1 MRGMGIYVVFTLI
14 NIRGMMKAYGYI
26 LLCCLGL
33 LCGAV
38 GKALAASMHGG
49 GEYVTI
55 SGIVKDRS
63 DKKALAYASVS
74 VAGGTESTVANA
86 DGEFTFKVK
95 APLEGTDIEVS
106 HLGYHTTRISL
117 KGVSTRL
124 LTVWL
129 TPSSVLLDEVVV
141 DGRGARQL
149 VEEAVRKIPE
159 NYSDVPN
166 RLTGFYRETAR
177 KRRRYINIAEAVV
190 DMHKTPYSE
199 SAGRDRVRILKG
211 RRLLSPKPSDTLAV
225 KLLGGPTAAIYMDV
239 VKNPDLLLSPEALPL
254 YDFHW
259 EEMVS
264 IDRRLQYVISFR
276 SNCVL
281 PYALYHGKFYIDKE
295 RLAITRVEFFLDM
308 SDRDKATQAI
318 LYRKPFRLRFKP
330 VEVSYVVDYADYGG
344 KSYLHY
350 VRNEI
355 HFRCD
360 WKRKLFSTSYVV
372 VSEMVVTDIKP
383 AEANIPAR
391 EAFGRRQIFS
401 DDASL
406 FFDKDFWGHYNIIKP
421 DESLEKAV
429 GRLRKMH
436 EEEPSSQKATAD
448 AAATLSESTP

>member
-1 MRGMGIYVVFTLI
+1 MRRRSSERFWEEEEFKSFYETLAQESGLEGIAQFPQHGSTTRL
-14 NIRGMMKAYGYI
+14 
-26 LLCCLGL
+26 
-33 LCGAV
+33 
-38 GKALAASMHGG
+38 MH
-49 GEYVTI
+49 
-55 SGIVKDRS
+55 
-63 DKKALAYASVS
+63 S
-74 VAGGTESTVANA
+74 VAVAYYSYRLA
-86 DGEFTFKVK
+86 
-95 APLEGTDIEVS
+95 
-106 HLGYHTTRISL
+106 R
-117 KGVSTRL
+117 STRL
-124 LTVWL
+124 
-129 TPSSVLLDEVVV
+129 P
-141 DGRGARQL
+141 
-149 VEEAVRKIPE
+149 
-159 NYSDVPN
+159 
-166 RLTGFYRETAR
+166 
-177 KRRRYINIAEAVV
+177 
-190 DMHKTPYSE
+190 
-199 SAGRDRVRILKG
+199 
-211 RRLLSPKPSDTLAV
+211 
-225 KLLGGPTAAIYMDV
+225 
-239 VKNPDLLLSPEALPL
+239 
-254 YDFHW
+254 FHW

-360 WKRKLFSTSYVV
+360 WKRKLFSTSYAV